1 MRLTVRGPS
10 PPLRGDLRLPGDK
23 SITHRALLLAGM
35 ASGASRLRGL
45 LRAGV
50 TEAMLAALRCL
61 GVDAEFLGP
70 DDLLVLGGAWRSP
83 EAPLDC
89 GNSGTTMRLLLGAL
103 AGRPVTA
110 TLTGSRRLRQRP
122 MARVVEP
129 LRRMGADIRGN
140 GPADAP
146 PFTVH
151 GRHLRGAEHHLPVA
165 SAQVKSALL
174 LAGLHAEGPTV
185 VVEPGLSRDHT
196 ERLLAHL
203 GLALTVERDR
213 VRLVPDDRPLPAFD
227 LRVPGDF
234 SSAAFLLVAGALVP
248 GSRVR
253 LEGVGLNPRR
263 LGLLEALRE
272 MGAQVETEVVRL
284 EAGEPV
290 GCVAVTGGGLRATVV
305 EGERAVRMIDEFPVF
320 AVAAT
325 QAEGETVV
333 RGAQELR
340 HKESDRIQA
349 LAVELRKLGACIEPT
364 ADGFIVHGPRRLRG
378 AVVDSHGDHRLAM
391 ALAVAG
397 LVAEGETVV
406 EGAEWI
412 GESYPGFAHA
422 LRALG
427 AEVT

>member
-1 MRLTVRGPS
+1 MRLIVRGPS
-10 PPLRGDLRLPGDK
+10 PPLRGNLRVPGDK

-45 LRAGV
+45 LHAGV
-50 TEAMLAALRCL
+50 TEAMLAALRRL

-83 EAPLDC
+83 DEALDC

-110 TLTGSRRLRQRP
+110 TLTGSQRLRQRP

-129 LRRMGADIRGN
+129 LRRMGADIRAN
-140 GPADAP
+140 GPGEAP

-151 GRHLRGAEHHLPVA
+151 GRRLRGAEHHLPVA

-174 LAGLHAEGPTV
+174 LAGLHAEGPTT
-185 VVEPGLSRDHT
+185 VVEPGPSRDHT

-203 GLALTVERDR
+203 GLALTVEGNR
-213 VRLVPDDRPLPAFD
+213 VRLVPDERPLPAFD

-248 GSRVR
+248 GSEVR

-272 MGAQVETEVVRL
+272 MGAQVESEVLRL

-290 GCVAVTGGGLRATVV
+290 GCVTVRGGELRATGV
-305 EGERAVRMIDEFPVF
+305 EGERVVRMIDEFPVF

-349 LAVELRKLGACIEPT
+349 LAVELRKLGACVETT
-364 ADGFIVHGPRRLRG
+364 ADGFVVRGPRRLRG
-378 AVVDSHGDHRLAM
+378 ARVDSHGDHRLAM
-391 ALAVAG
+391 TLAVAG

-412 GESYPGFAHA
+412 EESYPGFAEA